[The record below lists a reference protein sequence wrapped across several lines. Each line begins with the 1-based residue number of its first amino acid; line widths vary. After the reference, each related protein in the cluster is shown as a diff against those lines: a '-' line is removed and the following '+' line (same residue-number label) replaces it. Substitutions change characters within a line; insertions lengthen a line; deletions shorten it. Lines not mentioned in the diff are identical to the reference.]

1 MKLILFLGAGVSVP
15 SGLPTAAALTAKLFE
30 PRSGEDGIT
39 TRVRALLKLVNA
51 YDAADIRRVG
61 LAPTRDGF
69 RSSGAIYRGNE
80 PTYEDL
86 FFLFEQITLWSVGLS
101 DNSLT
106 TPFMETIVREAGPL
120 LEGKSLDARMCELSR
135 AGRLGTALIESVV
148 AEVLRLPYL
157 RGLDLVVALARSPR
171 VSQLNIVTLNH
182 DTLVEQLLTA
192 NGVQVV
198 DGFGGRDGNVRWSD
212 DSVYDGRGKR
222 VRLFKLHGSVDWYA
236 LQRDGGLHTA
246 ICEPGGIDL
255 ANAAGVR
262 MVSEFRKPSF
272 LSGLNKSVSYH
283 RGIYADIHFRFAEAL
298 RECRHII
305 MSGYGWG
312 DTAINFQLESWLD
325 RSRKHCLTI
334 LHREPAELT
343 GRSMIFASGFNAW
356 RRSGQ
361 LVCIERWLED
371 VSLSDLKLG

>member
-1 MKLILFLGAGVSVP
+1 
-15 SGLPTAAALTAKLFE
+15 
-30 PRSGEDGIT
+30 
-39 TRVRALLKLVNA
+39 
-51 YDAADIRRVG
+51 
-61 LAPTRDGF
+61 
-69 RSSGAIYRGNE
+69 
-80 PTYEDL
+80 
-86 FFLFEQITLWSVGLS
+86 
-101 DNSLT
+101 
-106 TPFMETIVREAGPL
+106 
-120 LEGKSLDARMCELSR
+120 
-135 AGRLGTALIESVV
+135 
-148 AEVLRLPYL
+148 L